1 MSRIGKLAIK
11 IPDNVELSYTEPKI
25 TVKGPKG
32 TLQRD
37 ILFDGEIKK
46 EGKTI
51 LVINNGTDNRSK
63 AYHGLVRALI
73 YNMVVGVSEGYKKTL
88 RITGVG
94 YKAQLKEKSL
104 QLNLGFSHPIE
115 YTIPEGITV
124 ELQEGTTI
132 VVSGIDKQLVG
143 QVATDIRRFKPPE
156 PYKGKGIMYSNEI
169 VHKKAGKTAVT

>member
-1 MSRIGKLAIK
+1 MSRIGKLAIDL
-11 IPDNVELSYTEPKI
+11 PDKVEFDYTDSKV

-32 TLQRD
+32 MLQQD

-46 EGKTI
+46 DGQSI
-51 LVINNGTDNRSK
+51 LLINNGTDNRSK
-63 AYHGLVRALI
+63 AFYGLIRALI
-73 YNMVVGVSEGYKKTL
+73 KNMVVGVSEGYKKTL

-115 YTIPEGITV
+115 YAIPEGITV
-124 ELQEGTTI
+124 EVQEGTII
-132 VVSGIDKQLVG
+132 VISGIDKQLVG

-156 PYKGKGIMYSNEI
+156 PYKGKGIMYSDEI
-169 VHKKAGKTAVT
+169 IHKKAGKTAVK